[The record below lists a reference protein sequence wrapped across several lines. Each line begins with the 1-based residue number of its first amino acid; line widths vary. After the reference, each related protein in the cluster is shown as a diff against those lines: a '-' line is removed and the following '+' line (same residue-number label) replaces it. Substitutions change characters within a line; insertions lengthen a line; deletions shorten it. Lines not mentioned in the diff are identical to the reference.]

1 MYEITNNNNKW
12 ILGLAAGIFL
22 LLVLLA
28 GGYFLKAQEAK
39 QLRAELQTQ
48 KTNGKVASFLDL
60 FIQKVLKT
68 DKEVSFED
76 RLQLENAVRDINDQ
90 EILAKWEQFT
100 NGQTESQ
107 IQDGVKALLEVL
119 ARKIVY

>member
-1 MYEITNNNNKW
+1 MYETTNNQNKW
-12 ILGLAAGIFL
+12 ILGLVAVIFL
-22 LLVLLA
+22 LVAILAVGYVLK
-28 GGYFLKAQEAK
+28 LKENQNLK
-39 QLRAELQTQ
+39 KELQVQ
-48 KTNGKVASFLDL
+48 KTNEKVAIFLDL

-76 RLQLENAVRDINDQ
+76 RLRLENAVRNINDE

-107 IQDGVKALLEVL
+107 IQDGVKALLGAL
-119 ARKIVY
+119 ANKIVY